1 MKIKEYE
8 EIMEKMAEQINAS
21 LMSQVDLLK
30 EQNEHL
36 KEVIKLQDKQIDNLL
51 NGMVSFFNIGNDEK
65 EKSSTDINLKK

>member
-8 EIMEKMAEQINAS
+8 EIMEKMAEQINVS

-65 EKSSTDINLKK
+65 EKSSTDINLAK

>member
-21 LMSQVDLLK
+21 LISQVDLLK

-51 NGMVSFFNIGNDEK
+51 NSMVSFFDIGNDEK
-65 EKSSTDINLKK
+65 EKSSTDINLAK

>member
-51 NGMVSFFNIGNDEK
+51 NGMVSFFNIDNDEK
-65 EKSSTDINLKK
+65 EKSSTNINLAK

>member
-51 NGMVSFFNIGNDEK
+51 NGMVSFFNIGNDE
-65 EKSSTDINLKK
+65 

>member
-8 EIMEKMAEQINAS
+8 EIMEKMAEHINAS
-21 LMSQVDLLK
+21 LISQVDLLK

-51 NGMVSFFNIGNDEK
+51 NGMVSFFDIDSEDK
-65 EKSSTDINLKK
+65 E

>member
-21 LMSQVDLLK
+21 LISQVDLLK

-51 NGMVSFFNIGNDEK
+51 NGMVSFFNIGNDE
-65 EKSSTDINLKK
+65 

>member
-8 EIMEKMAEQINAS
+8 EIMEKMAEHINAS

-51 NGMVSFFNIGNDEK
+51 NGMVSFFNIDNDEK
-65 EKSSTDINLKK
+65 EKSSTNINLAK

>member
-1 MKIKEYE
+1 MKVKEYE
-8 EIMEKMAEQINAS
+8 EILGKMAEQINAS

-65 EKSSTDINLKK
+65 EKSSTDINIAK

>member
-1 MKIKEYE
+1 MK
-8 EIMEKMAEQINAS
+8 KMAEQINAS

-51 NGMVSFFNIGNDEK
+51 NSMVSFFNIGNDEK
-65 EKSSTDINLKK
+65 EKSSTDINLAK

>member
-65 EKSSTDINLKK
+65 EKSSTDINIAK

>member
-51 NGMVSFFNIGNDEK
+51 NGMVSFFNIDNDEK
-65 EKSSTDINLKK
+65 EKSSTDINLAK

>member
-65 EKSSTDINLKK
+65 EKSSTDINLAK

>member
-1 MKIKEYE
+1 
-8 EIMEKMAEQINAS
+8 MAEQINAS

-51 NGMVSFFNIGNDEK
+51 NGMVSFFNIDNDEK
-65 EKSSTDINLKK
+65 EKK

>member
-51 NGMVSFFNIGNDEK
+51 NGMVSFFNIDNDEK
-65 EKSSTDINLKK
+65 EKSSTNINLVK